1 MASIPSGNRI
11 NVPAWTALLRKFR
24 DEPGAEGEVAEGL
37 ASEFNQLPTYADMKA
52 ELRALELRLVRWMIA
67 VGALIIA
74 ANAAIEKLT

>member
-1 MASIPSGNRI
+1 MANIPMGGRI
-11 NVPAWTALLRKFR
+11 NVPAWTALLSRFR
-24 DEPGAEGEVAEGL
+24 DEPDAAGEVAEGL